1 MDSGTVIGRN
11 SKKQNGLEIVEDH
24 DRQRSEK
31 KWHTEKISCISSSS
45 SINSGR
51 LHVYSDYN

>member
-31 KWHTEKISCISSSS
+31 KMAHRK
-45 SINSGR
+45 N
-51 LHVYSDYN
+51 